1 MPLEEGVALK
11 GQACARLKRIGAETA
26 LRDKQW
32 ATLTVGFLNDEIDHH
47 EGVTIRFVAT
57 KERDKTLRQLEQAAR
72 LSAISVLQAAL
83 TSLSEASVEELEER
97 QAAVEQDA
105 A

>member
-1 MPLEEGVALK
+1 MPLQFK
-11 GQACARLKRIGAETA
+11 TIRLKRIGAETA

-32 ATLTVGFLNDEIDHH
+32 ATLTLGFLNDEIDQL
-47 EGVTIRFVAT
+47 EGVAIRFVAP

-72 LSAISVLQAAL
+72 ISAIAVLQAAL

-97 QAAVEQDA
+97 QAALEQDA